1 MLWFLFKFYFSVRI
15 ANKHIRV
22 VVPGLSLI
30 PERAIDVVSSACE
43 SAISG
48 QADSD

>member
-22 VVPGLSLI
+22 VVAGLSLI
-30 PERAIDVVSSACE
+30 PERAIDDVSSAGE
-43 SAISG
+43 STIAGHIDG
-48 QADSD
+48 Y

>member
-22 VVPGLSLI
+22 VVSGLALI
-30 PERAIDVVSSACE
+30 PERAVNVVSSAGE

-48 QADSD
+48 QADGD